1 MDDFK
6 CVVNT
11 AVRNMSAVRLS
22 RWKLPVAAFALVA
35 TAFALIGLGIA
46 PAHATGTTI
55 YRCESDAGVSLQS
68 SPCPKGAKQTKRSY
82 QPLPDEP
89 PKVASAPVAGNT
101 PAIAI
106 APPIK
111 ATIPLT
117 AAVDMR
123 GPNQPYSL
131 WECMRPD
138 GSTFES
144 RDGVAGR
151 QWVPT
156 PGTGAVDS
164 GPAQITTA
172 PKANAYGV
180 VSSRPIESAEVGE
193 PQSNDP
199 KDAPPADAP
208 PGQWVVDQC
217 TRLEAAQACERHG
230 KRRDALR
237 KQIYAS
243 MPSDRYKYAP
253 EEQDLTRMLYAA
265 CGR

>member
-1 MDDFK
+1 M
-6 CVVNT
+6 
-11 AVRNMSAVRLS
+11 
-22 RWKLPVAAFALVA
+22 PQ
-35 TAFALIGLGIA
+35 
-46 PAHATGTTI
+46 PA
-55 YRCESDAGVSLQS
+55 
-68 SPCPKGAKQTKRSY
+68 K
-82 QPLPDEP
+82 
-89 PKVASAPVAGNT
+89 
-101 PAIAI
+101 PA
-106 APPIK
+106 
-111 ATIPLT
+111 IPLT

-123 GPNQPYSL
+123 GPNQPYPL
-131 WECMRPD
+131 WECMRAD

-156 PGTGAVDS
+156 PGTNSSDS
-164 GPAQITTA
+164 GPAQIITP
-172 PKANAYGV
+172 PKADARGV
-180 VSSRPIESAEVGE
+180 VSSRPIESAEVVE
-193 PQSNDP
+193 PQSSDP

-217 TRLEAAQACERHG
+217 TRLDTAQACERHA

>member
-1 MDDFK
+1 DL
-6 CVVNT
+6 
-11 AVRNMSAVRLS
+11 SGLRLS
-22 RWKLPVAAFALVA
+22 RWQLPA
-35 TAFALIGLGIA
+35 TAFALCVTALALLGLGIA
-46 PAHATGTTI
+46 AAHAAGTTI

-68 SPCPKGAKQTKRSY
+68 SPCAKGAKQTKRSY
-82 QPLPDEP
+82 ERLPDAP

-101 PAIAI
+101 QASAMAQAIK
-106 APPIK
+106 P
-111 ATIPLT
+111 TIPLT
-117 AAVDMR
+117 AAADMR
-123 GPNQPYSL
+123 GPNQPYPL

-156 PGTGAVDS
+156 PGADAADS

-172 PKANAYGV
+172 PKANAFGV
-180 VSSRPIESAEVGE
+180 VSSRPIESAEVAE
-193 PQSNDP
+193 PASLDP

-217 TRLEAAQACERHG
+217 TRLEAALACERHG

-237 KQIYAS
+237 KQIYDS